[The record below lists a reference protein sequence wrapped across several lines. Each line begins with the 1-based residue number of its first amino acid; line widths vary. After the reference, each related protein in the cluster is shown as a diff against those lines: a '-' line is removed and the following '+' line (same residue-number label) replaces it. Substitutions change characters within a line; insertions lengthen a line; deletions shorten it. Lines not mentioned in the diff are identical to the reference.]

1 MLISVWGHSKFRVRT
16 TFTLSFMVQYSE
28 FNEPVI
34 ELYMDL
40 DEFLSKIKIDYNE
53 KNIVSLQFYYK
64 KNWIFKLN
72 FCLGSAKCSEF
83 RIISQMNWKSI
94 IERRKIF
101 WRKKR
106 RRKNTW
112 IIIIIISICIMIR
125 ISQLISFIKY
135 THTHKFKIKKNE
147 ARARK
152 TCSFNY
158 FFNWSLS
165 TFYIINFNHA

>member
-135 THTHKFKIKKNE
+135 THTHKFKIKKKWSE
-147 ARARK
+147 SK
-152 TCSFNY
+152 KDVLIQLLFQLVVEY
-158 FFNWSLS
+158 FL
-165 TFYIINFNHA
+165 HH